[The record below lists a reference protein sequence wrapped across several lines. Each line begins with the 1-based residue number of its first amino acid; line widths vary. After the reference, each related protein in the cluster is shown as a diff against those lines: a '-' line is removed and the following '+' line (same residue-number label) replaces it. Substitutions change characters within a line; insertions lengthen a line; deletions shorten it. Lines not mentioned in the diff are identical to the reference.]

1 MGGLAAIAVAT
12 LLWISCG
19 QVYRPV
25 VIPIAVT
32 PPNAQNFHEIFSV
45 NTNTQANPG
54 TALQIDVSGD
64 TSIGAANMGVSP
76 THGAILPN
84 HARVF
89 VAVAGSLFP
98 GQSDLVTAFSP
109 AAQSTT
115 ATGFGTVTI
124 FTYPDVSP
132 GQSANITSISES
144 GNTVSVNLTAAL
156 SGAKVGMV
164 LAVAGVT
171 TTGANTTG
179 YDGSF
184 TITNVSGT
192 TIQYQDPVNGLAP
205 LPGGSGSLGTASLPV
220 SCSYLPD
227 FVATTQNNAVFV
239 ANYGVEN
246 GSNCNLAST
255 DSVAQLNPATNAITH
270 IAYLPPAAHPVAMV
284 ETPDNLN
291 LYVLNQGN
299 GTVMNL
305 SPIDLTTLAT
315 ISVGNDP
322 VWAVARIDDRRV
334 YVLTQGDGKLVPID
348 VATNTVLPSQ
358 TDLSVGA
365 GANFLLYDPNLN
377 RLYVTNPTTGNVF
390 IYSTTGGVDLS
401 GNPNDTPTL
410 LSTISMTGGANPP
423 CVAACSPVSVAALA
437 DGTRFYVA
445 SYEMEPNCS
454 DPNVGITVPC
464 IIPMLTIF
472 DAPSMTVKTAPAS
485 LLSPSPSMA
494 LLTSPLFAATQYGV
508 PPLPTCATPP
518 TYTPGSTRFRMFTAS
533 STDSSHVY
541 VSICDAGSVADVDTV
556 TNTIA
561 VGSNTPDTL
570 KADLVTPFANCIT
583 NCPTPANI
591 TAVSINSN
599 VVTFTANNTFTA
611 GTRVQIS
618 NLTSSAGSQLNGLIL
633 TVLAS
638 GLMPTQFECNVSA
651 ANASANDSG
660 SAVPLSP
667 LQSPVFLFAG
677 Q

>member
-1 MGGLAAIAVAT
+1 MSLRRVGWLAAIAVAT
-12 LLWISCG
+12 LLEISCG

-32 PPNAQNFHEIFSV
+32 PPSSQNFHEIFSI

-89 VAVAGSLFP
+89 VSVAGSLFP

-109 AAQSTT
+109 AAQSNT

-144 GNTVSVNLTAAL
+144 GNTVSVVLNVAL
-156 SGAKVGMV
+156 SGAKVGSV
-164 LAVAGVT
+164 LAIAGVSS
-171 TTGANTTG
+171 TGVSTTG
-179 YDGSF
+179 YDGTF
-184 TITNVSGT
+184 TITNISGT
-192 TIQYQDPVNGLAP
+192 TVQYQDPVSGLAP
-205 LPGGSGSLGTASLPV
+205 LSGGNTSLGTANLPV

-227 FVATTQNNAVFV
+227 FVATAQNNAVFV
-239 ANYGVEN
+239 ANYGVES
-246 GSNCNLAST
+246 GSNCNLSST
-255 DSVAQLNPATNAITH
+255 DSVAQLNPGANTITN
-270 IAYLPPAAHPVAMV
+270 IAYLPPASHPVAMV
-284 ETPDNLN
+284 ETPDALN

-299 GTVMNL
+299 GTVVNL

-348 VATNTVLPSQ
+348 VASNTVLPSQ

-390 IYSTTGGVDLS
+390 VYSTTGGVDLS

-410 LSTISMTGGANPP
+410 LTTISMTGGANPP
-423 CVAACSPVSVAALA
+423 CVTTCSPVSVAALA

-445 SYEMEPNCS
+445 SYEIE
-454 DPNVGITVPC
+454 T
-464 IIPMLTIF
+464 
-472 DAPSMTVKTAPAS
+472 
-485 LLSPSPSMA
+485 
-494 LLTSPLFAATQYGV
+494 
-508 PPLPTCATPP
+508 
-518 TYTPGSTRFRMFTAS
+518 
-533 STDSSHVY
+533 
-541 VSICDAGSVADVDTV
+541 
-556 TNTIA
+556 
-561 VGSNTPDTL
+561 
-570 KADLVTPFANCIT
+570 
-583 NCPTPANI
+583 
-591 TAVSINSN
+591 
-599 VVTFTANNTFTA
+599 
-611 GTRVQIS
+611 
-618 NLTSSAGSQLNGLIL
+618 
-633 TVLAS
+633 
-638 GLMPTQFECNVSA
+638 
-651 ANASANDSG
+651 
-660 SAVPLSP
+660 
-667 LQSPVFLFAG
+667 
-677 Q
+677 